1 MEKTMNTEMTK
12 KGVDKPEPVQQRNWQ
27 TPPFDIYENKEE
39 LLLIADLPGVKTD
52 HLKIHMDKNELTIEG
67 LRTVV
72 KHDHV
77 LAQESEVC
85 DFRRT
90 FVVPPGID
98 EEKIKAETK
107 YGVLRLH
114 LPKSEAV
121 KPRQIQVK
129 AG

>member
-1 MEKTMNTEMTK
+1 MNTEMTK
-12 KGVDKPEPVQQRNWQ
+12 KSVDKPELVQQRNWQ
-27 TPPFDIYENKEE
+27 APPFDIYENKDE
-39 LLLIADLPGVKTD
+39 LLLIADLPGVTTD

-67 LRTVV
+67 LRTPF
-72 KHDHV
+72 KHNHV
-77 LAQESEVC
+77 LAKESGGC
-85 DFRRT
+85 DYRRT

>member
-1 MEKTMNTEMTK
+1 MNAEIPHK
-12 KGVDKPEPVQQRNWQ
+12 DLDKPELVQQRNWQ
-27 TPPFDIYENKEE
+27 SPPFDIYENEEE

-52 HLKIHMDKNELTIEG
+52 HLKIHMNNNELTIEG
-67 LRTVV
+67 LRTAV

-77 LAQESEVC
+77 LAQESEVR
-85 DFRRT
+85 DYRRT

-98 EEKIKAETK
+98 EERIKAETK

>member
-1 MEKTMNTEMTK
+1 MNTEMTN
-12 KGVDKPEPVQQRNWQ
+12 KGVDTPEPVQQRNWQ
-27 TPPFDIYENKEE
+27 APPFDIYENKEE

-52 HLKIHMDKNELTIEG
+52 QLKIHMDKNELTIEG
-67 LRTVV
+67 LRTAA

-77 LAQESEVC
+77 LAQEFEVC
-85 DFRRT
+85 DYRRT

>member
-1 MEKTMNTEMTK
+1 MEKTMNTEITK
-12 KGVDKPEPVQQRNWQ
+12 KGVDTPEPVQQRNWQ
-27 TPPFDIYENKEE
+27 APPFDIYENKEE
-39 LLLIADLPGVKTD
+39 LLLVADLPGVKTD
-52 HLKIHMDKNELTIEG
+52 HLKIHMDNNELTIEG
-67 LRTVV
+67 LRTPA

-77 LAQESEVC
+77 LAEESGVC
-85 DFRRT
+85 DYRRT
-90 FVVPPGID
+90 FSVPPGID
-98 EEKIKAETK
+98 EEKIRAETK

>member
-12 KGVDKPEPVQQRNWQ
+12 KGTTPPEPVQQRNWQ
-27 TPPFDIYENKEE
+27 APPFDIYENKEQ

-67 LRTVV
+67 LRTAA

-77 LAQESEVC
+77 LAEESQAC
-85 DFRRT
+85 DYRRT
-90 FVVPPGID
+90 FSVPPGID

-114 LPKSEAV
+114 LPKSEAI

>member
-1 MEKTMNTEMTK
+1 MNTEMTK
-12 KGVDKPEPVQQRNWQ
+12 KGVDTPETVQQRNWQ
-27 TPPFDIYENKEE
+27 TPPFDIYENKDE

-77 LAQESEVC
+77 LAEESEVC
-85 DFRRT
+85 DYRRT
-90 FVVPPGID
+90 FVVPPSID

-114 LPKSEAV
+114 LPKSEAL

>member
-1 MEKTMNTEMTK
+1 MKTEMTE
-12 KGVDKPEPVQQRNWQ
+12 KGVDKPELVQQRNWQ
-27 TPPFDIYENKEE
+27 APPFDIYENKDE
-39 LLLIADLPGVKTD
+39 LLLIADLPGVKSD

-67 LRTVV
+67 LRTAV

-77 LAQESEVC
+77 LAQEAEVC
-85 DFRRT
+85 DYRRT

-114 LPKSEAV
+114 LPKSESV

>member
-1 MEKTMNTEMTK
+1 MEKTMKTEMNN

-27 TPPFDIYENKEE
+27 APPFDIYENKEE
-39 LLLIADLPGVKTD
+39 LLLIADLPGVDTD
-52 HLKIHMDKNELTIEG
+52 HLKIHMDKNELIIEG
-67 LRTVV
+67 LRSPV
-72 KHDHV
+72 KHNHV

-85 DFRRT
+85 DYRRT

-98 EEKIKAETK
+98 EEKIKAETQ

>member
-1 MEKTMNTEMTK
+1 MTTEVTQV
-12 KGVDKPEPVQQRNWQ
+12 GVDKPEPVQQRNWQ
-27 TPPFDIYENKEE
+27 APPFDIYENKEE
-39 LLLIADLPGVKTD
+39 LLLIADLPGVTTD
-52 HLKIHMDKNELTIEG
+52 HLEIHMDKNELTIEG

-72 KHDHV
+72 KHEHV

-85 DFRRT
+85 DYRRA
-90 FVVPPGID
+90 FVVPHGID

-107 YGVLRLH
+107 YGVIRLH
-114 LPKSEAV
+114 LPKSKAA

>member
-1 MEKTMNTEMTK
+1 MTVEMTR

-27 TPPFDIYENKEE
+27 APPFDIYENKEE
-39 LLLIADLPGVKTD
+39 LLLIADLPGVKTEQ
-52 HLKIHMDKNELTIEG
+52 LKIHMDKNELTIEG
-67 LRTVV
+67 LRTPA
-72 KHDHV
+72 KHHHV
-77 LAQESEVC
+77 LVEESEVC
-85 DFRRT
+85 DYRRT

-98 EEKIKAETK
+98 EEKINAETK

-129 AG
+129 SS